1 MTPSETAELLTL
13 MAAYDRRTIGA
24 ADVAAW
30 HREVGPHTLADCQDA
45 VIAHYGSSRE
55 WVMPA
60 DVLDGV
66 RALRADR
73 LRMAGDPP
81 IPPVDGDDVPTYL
94 AWIGKWREGIA
105 TGLDKAD
112 AERWAD
118 RELGIVR
125 PAIDVRERPVEAL
138 IASVA
143 RTSRM
148 PARAAATGPTR
159 HTPEDAS

>member
-30 HREVGPHTLADCQDA
+30 HREVATLPLGDCQDA
-45 VIAHYGSSRE
+45 VVAHYGSSRE

-60 DVLDGV
+60 DVLNGV

-81 IPPVDGDDVPTYL
+81 IPPVDGDDVPAYL

-105 TGLDKAD
+105 AGLESAA
-112 AERWAD
+112 AEDYAD

-125 PAIDVRERPVEAL
+125 AAVEARPRPVAEL
-138 IASVA
+138 IAAVA

-148 PARAAATGPTR
+148 PARAAASGPTR
-159 HTPEDAS
+159 HTPEDTP